1 MAGGD
6 DDSQTTDPAMNFANP
21 VYDGMRGHLGDSIHK
36 EYIPATDQSWY
47 ADTGKRIHDAIAAVA
62 GHSYTVE
69 ASAGLYPTSGTTD
82 DYAYARHSATAGA
95 RKVWAFAIET
105 GTEFQPAFPGANQ
118 VMAEAM
124 AAAMEL
130 CVAALCVVEDTSASR
145 TYADRLGELRTFRD
159 EVLMSS
165 AAGRRYI
172 AALDGNTLEILTALA
187 RDPKLRPR
195 SSSCSSSRR
204 PSCWMVERST
214 TTWSRL
220 PAPCSRA
227 WARGQV
233 GN

>member
-1 MAGGD
+1 M
-6 DDSQTTDPAMNFANP
+6 
-21 VYDGMRGHLGDSIHK
+21 
-36 EYIPATDQSWY
+36 
-47 ADTGKRIHDAIAAVA
+47 A

-69 ASAGLYPTSGTTD
+69 ASAGLYPTSGTSD

-159 EVLMSS
+159 EVLISS
-165 AAGRRYI
+165 AAGRR
-172 AALDGNTLEILTALA
+172 TSPPSTAI
-187 RDPKLRPR
+187 P
-195 SSSCSSSRR
+195 
-204 PSCWMVERST
+204 
-214 TTWSRL
+214 
-220 PAPCSRA
+220 
-227 WARGQV
+227 
-233 GN
+233 